1 MFRIKEAL
9 AYAKEKG
16 LIKKNSDLGNELWC
30 DSSEKSAYMNFRN
43 LIEGKSKKINIVDV
57 PFICKTLGVSA
68 DYLFGLSDVRTSKEE
83 KETIITKANEI
94 IEIATKL

>member
-16 LIKKNSDLGNELWC
+16 LIKKNSDLANELWC
-30 DSSEKSAYMNFRN
+30 NSTEKSAYMNFRN
-43 LIEGKSKKINIVDV
+43 LIEGKSKKINIGDV
-57 PFICKTLGVSA
+57 PFICKALGVSA
-68 DYLFGLSDVRTSKEE
+68 DYLFGLSDIRNNKEE
-83 KETIITKANEI
+83 KETLITKANEI

>member
-9 AYAKEKG
+9 AYAKENE
-16 LIKKNSDLGNELWC
+16 LIKKNADLANELWC

-43 LIEGKSKKINIVDV
+43 LIKGKSKKINIEDV
-57 PFICKTLGVSA
+57 PYICKTLGVSA
-68 DYLFGLSDVRTSKEE
+68 DYLFGLSDVRTTKEE
-83 KETIITKANEI
+83 KETLIARANEI